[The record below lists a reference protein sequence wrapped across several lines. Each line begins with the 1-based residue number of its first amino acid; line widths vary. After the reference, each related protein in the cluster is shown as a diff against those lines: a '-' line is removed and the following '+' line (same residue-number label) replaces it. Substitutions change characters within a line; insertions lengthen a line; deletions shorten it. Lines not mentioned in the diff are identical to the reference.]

1 MNLLVAIDMAA
12 CSNFAEA
19 LKMIW
24 DSGDAALPIDQ
35 RLPIESRQKLAVQLK
50 ASSVIDKNLER
61 ISLSNAQPVEQ
72 GDALVIATSGSTGD
86 SKGVVHTHGS
96 IRAAIMATGERLK
109 CSSHDHWLAC
119 ISLAHVGGLSV
130 VVRALHFGSTL
141 SITDRSDQREIDIAV
156 KNGATMTSLV
166 PTSLQRLDVTNFR
179 AVLVGGSQISGTLP
193 PNAISTYGLTET
205 MGGVVYNSQP
215 LGDVEIKISDDS
227 EIFVRT
233 KSLLRCYRDGT
244 DPKTTDGWLPT
255 GDLGEMQEGKLAV
268 HGRKDDL
275 IKTGGF
281 KVWPKS
287 VEDVILNIDG
297 VSECV
302 VRGVPDDKWGSAVS
316 AWIVLDKSR
325 ASIDLKTVRSFV
337 KQSLPDYCAPKI
349 IINVSE
355 IPRTALGK
363 VRIAE
368 LLNLKSLNT

>member
-35 RLPIESRQKLAVQLK
+35 RLPIESRRKLAAQLR
-50 ASSVIDKNLER
+50 ASSVIDKNFEL
-61 ISLSNAQPVEQ
+61 ISLSNAQPIEQ

-86 SKGVVHTHGS
+86 SKGVVHTHDS
-96 IRAAIMATGERLK
+96 IRAAVLATGERLE
-109 CSSHDHWLAC
+109 CSKRDHWLAC

-130 VVRALHFGSTL
+130 VVRAMHYESTL
-141 SITDRSDQREIDIAV
+141 SIIDRSDQSEIDYAI
-156 KNGATMTSLV
+156 KSGATMTSLV
-166 PTSLQRLDVTNFR
+166 PTSLQRLNVTGFR
-179 AVLVGGSQISGTLP
+179 AVLIGGSRILGTLP

-205 MGGVVYNSQP
+205 MGGVVYDSQP
-215 LGDVEIKISDDS
+215 LGGVEIKISDDS
-227 EIFVRT
+227 EIFIKA

-244 DPKTTDGWLPT
+244 DPKTSDGWLPT
-255 GDLGEMQEGKLAV
+255 GDLGEMQDGKLAV

-287 VEDVILNIDG
+287 VEDVILKIGG

-302 VRGVPDDKWGSAVS
+302 VRGVPDEKWGSAVS
-316 AWIVLDKSR
+316 AWIVLDRSR
-325 ASIDLKTVRSFV
+325 TSIDLETVRSFV
-337 KQSLPDYCAPKI
+337 KQSLPDYCAPKTI
-349 IINVSE
+349 TNVSE

-363 VRIAE
+363 VRTAE
-368 LLNLKSLNT
+368 LLKLKALKT